1 MKTKKVR
8 IAIRETLVKAAA
20 QPATANAVNQ
30 DTTRGAYPVEVVTD
44 QILELA
50 KHQNDY

>member
-1 MKTKKVR
+1 
-8 IAIRETLVKAAA
+8 LVKAAA
-20 QPATANAVNQ
+20 QPVAVNAANQ
-30 DTTRGAYPVEVVTD
+30 DTVHGAYPVEVVTD